1 MKKLSPLENDVG
13 TRLLVRYLSCSYGC
27 TSRTPMY
34 TFPLNPLIA
43 SLLTKQV
50 FGLEP
55 SATIEIS
62 INNVNIYEGL
72 NISTLINLITH
83 KIVQENKDTKLT

>member
-1 MKKLSPLENDVG
+1 
-13 TRLLVRYLSCSYGC
+13 
-27 TSRTPMY
+27 
-34 TFPLNPLIA
+34 LIA

>member
-1 MKKLSPLENDVG
+1 M
-13 TRLLVRYLSCSYGC
+13 
-27 TSRTPMY
+27 
-34 TFPLNPLIA
+34 IA

-83 KIVQENKDTKLT
+83 KIVQENKDTKLM